1 MSLPPS
7 PNLPTIVAT
16 YRWMRTPF
24 EFMEECHEKL
34 GDAFSFHLPGLPPI
48 AIFSEPD
55 VVKHVFADTGEDLLA
70 GEFNKSLSAFLGDKS
85 VLMADKAP
93 HLRKRRLLLPPF
105 HGERM
110 VKYGE
115 IMRSLADDVI
125 DAMPLG
131 TPFSLHER
139 LNKIALHVIVR
150 NVFGVDP
157 GPREEALRRSVTETL
172 DVLTWP
178 PFLLPMM
185 RVDLGKYSPWG
196 KAVRKRALTDKLL
209 LEEINLRRREGTKGR
224 DDVLSLLVDSRDE
237 DGQPMT
243 DEELRDELT
252 TLLVAGHETTATAI
266 SWAFRWILTLPEV
279 EARLLEELE
288 QARASCAEKGGPL
301 TSAVIGA
308 LPYLDATMREALRHQ
323 PIIPIVGRILDRPM
337 TIGGYEIPKG
347 MGVVCSIYL
356 AHRRPEAYPDPTRF
370 FPDRFLQ
377 KKVTPAEFFPFGG
390 GVRRCIGMAFALYE
404 MKMVTA
410 QLLLRTRMTLA
421 SKKPIKVERRSIT
434 LTPSEGLPVKVLER
448 REREAAAS
456 PGIAAE

>member
-1 MSLPPS
+1 MTLPPS
-7 PNLPTIVAT
+7 PKLPSVVTT
-16 YRWMRTPF
+16 YRWMRTPY
-24 EFMEECHEKL
+24 EFFDECHETL
-34 GDAFSFHLPGLPPI
+34 GDAFTFKLPGLPPI
-48 AIFSEPD
+48 AVFSEPE
-55 VVKHVFADTGEDLLA
+55 VVKHVFSDNGEDLLA

-115 IMRSLADDVI
+115 IMRDLTDEVI

-131 TPFSLHER
+131 ERFSLHER

-157 GPREEALRRSVTETL
+157 GPREEALRKSVTETL

-185 RVDLGKYSPWG
+185 RVDLGRFSPWG
-196 KAVRKRALTDKLL
+196 KAVRTRDRTDKLL
-209 LEEINLRRREGTKGR
+209 LEEIHLRRREGTKGR
-224 DDVLSLLVDSRDE
+224 DDVLSLLVDARDE
-237 DGQPMT
+237 DGQPMS

-266 SWAFRWILTLPEV
+266 SWAFRWILDLPEV

-288 QARASCAEKGGPL
+288 EARAKGPL

-308 LPYLDATMREALRHQ
+308 LPYLDATCREALRHQ
-323 PIIPIVGRILDRPM
+323 PIIPIVGRVLDKPM
-337 TIGGYEIPKG
+337 TIGGYDFPKG
-347 MGVVCSIYL
+347 MAVVCSIYL

-370 FPDRFLQ
+370 HPDRFLQ
-377 KKVTPAEFFPFGG
+377 KKMTPAEFFPFGG

-410 QLLLRTRMTLA
+410 QLLLRTRLTLA
-421 SKKPIKVERRSIT
+421 GKRPVKIERRAIT
-434 LTPSEGLPVKVLER
+434 LTPSEGLPVKLLER
-448 REREAAAS
+448 RPREGQRH
-456 PGIAAE
+456 PGVAAE

>member
-1 MSLPPS
+1 MTLPPS
-7 PNLPTIVAT
+7 PNLPTIVST

-34 GDAFSFHLPGLPPI
+34 GDAFSFKLPGLPQI
-48 AIFSEPD
+48 AVFSEPD
-55 VVKHVFADTGEDLLA
+55 VVKHVFADSGEDLLA
-70 GEFNKSLSAFLGDKS
+70 GAFNKSLSAFLGDKS

-115 IMRSLADDVI
+115 IMRSLTDDVI
-125 DAMPLG
+125 DEMPLG
-131 TPFSLHER
+131 TSFSLHER
-139 LNKIALHVIVR
+139 LNKVALHVIVR

-157 GPREEALRRSVTETL
+157 GPREEAIRHSVTETL

-185 RVDLGKYSPWG
+185 RVDLGRYSPWG
-196 KAVRKRALTDKLL
+196 KAVRKRDLTDKLL
-209 LEEINLRRREGTKGR
+209 LEEIHLRRREGTKGR

-237 DGQPMT
+237 DGQPMS

-266 SWAFRWILTLPEV
+266 SWAFRSILALPDV
-279 EARLLEELE
+279 EAKLLEELA
-288 QARASCAEKGGPL
+288 QAREKGPL

-308 LPYLDATMREALRHQ
+308 LPYLDATVREALRHQ
-323 PIIPIVGRILDRPM
+323 PIIPIVGRILDKPM
-337 TIGGYEIPKG
+337 TVGGYDLPKG

-370 FPDRFLQ
+370 FPERFLQ
-377 KKVTPAEFFPFGG
+377 KKLTPAEFFPFGG

-410 QLLLRTRMTLA
+410 QLLLRTRLTLA
-421 SKKPIKVERRSIT
+421 AKKPIKVERRSIT
-434 LTPSEGLPVKVLER
+434 LTPSEGLPVKLLER
-448 REREAAAS
+448 RPRDGAES
-456 PGIAAE
+456 PGVAAE